1 MPSPVELLAAAC
13 LLLGTFLMV
22 VTGLGLLRLP
32 DVFCRMHAAGKAG
45 TLGVV
50 LIILGTV
57 VAFAGTANDVW
68 FRGLLAVLFQFLTTP
83 AATHLLA
90 RAAYLCEY
98 PLSDRTAVDEL
109 KIVLPSRPDQAF
121 NQE

>member
-1 MPSPVELLAAAC
+1 MPSPAELLAAVC

-98 PLSDRTAVDEL
+98 PLSERTAVDEL

>member
-1 MPSPVELLAAAC
+1 MPTLAEGIVALLC
-13 LLLGTFLMV
+13 VLGTFLIAL
-22 VTGLGLLRLP
+22 TGIGLVRFP

-50 LIILGTV
+50 LVVLGATV
-57 VAFAGTANDVW
+57 HFAGTEQDVW
-68 FRGLLAVLFQFLTTP
+68 MRGVLAVFFQFLTSP

-90 RAAYLCEY
+90 RAAYVCDY
-98 PLSDRTAVDEL
+98 PLAERTAVDEL
-109 KIVLPSRPDQAF
+109 RRYLPSRPDQVF

>member
-98 PLSDRTAVDEL
+98 PLSERTAVDEL
-109 KIVLPSRPDQAF
+109 RIVLPSRPDQAF